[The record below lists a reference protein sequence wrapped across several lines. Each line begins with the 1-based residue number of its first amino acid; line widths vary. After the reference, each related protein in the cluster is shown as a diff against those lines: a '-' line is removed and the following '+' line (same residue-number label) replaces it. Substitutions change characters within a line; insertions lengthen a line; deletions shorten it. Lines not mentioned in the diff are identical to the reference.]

1 MNANE
6 IKEILDLHEKWLNG
20 LKDGKRADLREAY
33 LQGAYLQQADLQEA
47 NLREANLQ
55 QADLRGAYLQQA
67 DLQEANLQR
76 AHLRGAYLQQAHLQ
90 EANLRG
96 ADLQGAD
103 LQGAYLQEADLQE
116 ADLREANLRGADLQ
130 GADLQGADLL
140 PDLYILKFQSADSKL
155 RAWKFLKVDSTSP
168 YQGHRYEVGQSYV
181 ADDFST
187 DERIACDKGLNVA
200 TLQWCLRNSN
210 SEDNLFIEVEFLA
223 GDIIAVPL
231 ATDGKFRV
239 KALKVLR
246 QITKAKAKKIIE
258 DVMKPYT
265 KTDATKGIEG
275 RTP

>member
-33 LQGAYLQQADLQEA
+33 LQ
-47 NLREANLQ
+47 
-55 QADLRGAYLQQA
+55 GAYLQQA

-116 ADLREANLRGADLQ
+116 ADLREANLR